1 MCNCPGVGYIGSCII
16 NNSNAQIEWNCVNNS
31 PDTLLMA
38 SGPGLAFVIP
48 VFFLPFLLS
57 FMGNENIEDAYSSF
71 LLRWMEHCNLRGG
84 FFWGYWCVRLCEHS
98 LRDVLHTVS
107 VWIEDQ
113 CVTFHFHFISKHGM
127 GLTPNLSSAVWCRSE
142 CWDYAFFTVTFAP
155 IFWFWVCVTLFA
167 FKFHLER
174 GVHFL
179 WHKGTIL
186 FSLNPPSPL
195 LSRRPSVKVTEIFSK
210 VWNIYFT
217 TLDGQMS
224 AIFLAKNKRILLSE
238 GFYQRIEGFRSVY
251 SHILSSSHTKKS
263 KYRTDLLLELL

>member
-38 SGPGLAFVIP
+38 SGPRLAFVIP

-84 FFWGYWCVRLCEHS
+84 FFWGYWRVRVCEHS
-98 LRDVLHTVS
+98 LRDVLHTAS

-179 WHKGTIL
+179 WHIGAIL
-186 FSLNPPSPL
+186 ISLNPPSPL
-195 LSRRPSVKVTEIFSK
+195 LSRRPSVKVIEIFSK
-210 VWNIYFT
+210 VWNTYFT

-224 AIFLAKNKRILLSE
+224 AIFLAKNQRILLSE
-238 GFYQRIEGFRSVY
+238 GFY
-251 SHILSSSHTKKS
+251 
-263 KYRTDLLLELL
+263 